1 MTFIPALR
9 DFVTLLLNFLL
20 LSFVFIKMGTIFK
33 KIFSL
38 FFFLQAFTAQSLLFS
53 QVSDKD
59 QITDTVHC
67 RNAIGQ
73 SYALY
78 RPAQYDNKKS
88 WPVILIFDPAARG
101 KTGVSTFIE
110 AGRKY
115 GFILAC
121 SNNSRNGPL
130 QDNFAAAATMFQDVE
145 ERFTVDQ
152 KRIYAAGFSGGSR
165 FAMAFA
171 VKEKKISGVIGCGA
185 GLPNDRNYLPS
196 GNTDFLYYGLAGTRD
211 MNYLEMHDLLGFF
224 SSKTRVI
231 SYFRTFPGGH
241 QWPGSDLITEAV
253 EWLVL
258 QTMNRKIIPA
268 DRTFLS
274 YVENKTQNLINSQ
287 LSAGNQADAIMYM
300 RFAARD
306 FQGTPFASGMTK
318 LLTDSE
324 KSAEYQKAIRKW
336 NKMAATEQEK
346 KEKYLNYL
354 SEIVNSGSLPD
365 SASVW
370 WRNETRELIRLRDK
384 GSPEISQMASRVL
397 NFISILCS
405 EQGTSYYRNRFY
417 AQAAFMFEICTLSDS
432 ENPNNYYNLARSLA
446 GSGKSKESVDALSAA
461 MNHGFNSRKTVESDP
476 AFGKIRGDTRYKA
489 LILKMK

>member
-1 MTFIPALR
+1 MQLKLISSDVGKHKSEQFQ
-9 DFVTLLLNFLL
+9 
-20 LSFVFIKMGTIFK
+20 KMGTIFK

-38 FFFLQAFTAQSLLFS
+38 FFFLQTLTSQSFLFPQMS
-53 QVSDKD
+53 AKD
-59 QITDTVHC
+59 QVTDTVQCH
-67 RNAIGQ
+67 NAIGQ

-88 WPVILIFDPAARG
+88 WPVILIFDPSARG
-101 KTGVSTFIE
+101 RTGVSAFIE

-130 QDNFAAAATMFQDVE
+130 GDNFTAATAMLQDVE

-152 KRIYAAGFSGGSR
+152 RRIYAAGFSGGSR

-185 GLPNDRNYLPS
+185 GLPNDGNYLPS
-196 GNTDFLYYGLAGTRD
+196 GNSDFLYYGLAGTRD
-211 MNYLEMHDLLGFF
+211 MNYLEMHDLSGFF
-224 SSKTRVI
+224 SNQPRVI
-231 SYFRTFPGGH
+231 SYLRTFSGGH

-268 DRTFLS
+268 NQTLLS
-274 YVENKTQNLINSQ
+274 YIENKTQNLINSQ
-287 LSAGNQADAIMYM
+287 LSAGDYPNAIRYM

-306 FQGTPFASGMTK
+306 FRGTPFASRLIK
-318 LLTDSE
+318 LLTDME
-324 KSAEYQKAIRKW
+324 KSAEYQKAISKW
-336 NKMAATEQEK
+336 NKMVATEQER

-354 SEIVNSGSLPD
+354 SEIVNSGSLTD
-365 SASVW
+365 SASAW
-370 WRNETRELIRLRDK
+370 WKNETRALIRLRDK
-384 GSPEISQMASRVL
+384 GSPENSQMASRVL

-405 EQGTSYYRNRFY
+405 EQGTSYYRNRLY
-417 AQAAFMFEICTLSDS
+417 AQASFLFEICTLSDS
-432 ENPNNYYNLARSLA
+432 ENQNNYYNLARSLA

-461 MNHGFNSRKTVESDP
+461 MNYGFNSRKMVEADP
-476 AFGKIRGDTRYKA
+476 VFGMIRNDARYKA
-489 LILKMK
+489 LMLKLK

>member
-1 MTFIPALR
+1 
-9 DFVTLLLNFLL
+9 
-20 LSFVFIKMGTIFK
+20 MGTIFK

-38 FFFLQAFTAQSLLFS
+38 FFFLQAFASQSFLFAQESATD
-53 QVSDKD
+53 QV
-59 QITDTVHC
+59 TDTVRC
-67 RNAIGQ
+67 RDVTPQ

-78 RPAQYDNKKS
+78 LPVQYDSKKS
-88 WPVILIFDPAARG
+88 WPVILIFDPSARG
-101 KTGVSTFIE
+101 RTGINTFID

-130 QDNFAAAATMFQDVE
+130 GDNFTAAAAMLQDVE

-152 KRIYAAGFSGGSR
+152 RRIYAAGFSGGSR

-171 VKEKKISGVIGCGA
+171 VKEKRISGVIGCGA
-185 GLPNDRNYLPS
+185 GVPNDRNYLPS
-196 GNTDFLYYGLAGTRD
+196 GNSDFLYYGTAGTRD
-211 MNYLEMHDLLGFF
+211 MNYLEMHDLPGFF
-224 SSKTRVI
+224 SNQTRVI
-231 SYFRTFPGGH
+231 SYLRTFSGGH
-241 QWPGSDLITEAV
+241 QWPDPDLIAEAV
-253 EWLVL
+253 EWIIL

-268 DRTFLS
+268 DQTFLA
-274 YVENKTQNLINSQ
+274 YFENKTQNLINSQ
-287 LSAGNQADAIMYM
+287 LSAGNRADAVMYM

-306 FQGTPFASGMTK
+306 FQGTPFASRMTQ

-324 KSAEYQKAIRKW
+324 KSAEYQTAIRKW
-336 NKMAATEQEK
+336 NKMAADEQER

-365 SASVW
+365 SASSW
-370 WRNETRELIRLRDK
+370 WKNEARALIRLRDK
-384 GSPEISQMASRVL
+384 GSAENSQMASRVL

-405 EQGTSYYRNRFY
+405 EQGTSYYRNKIY
-417 AQAAFMFEICTLSDS
+417 AQAAFLFEICTLSDS

-461 MNHGFNSRKTVESDP
+461 MNHGFNSRKTIESDP
-476 AFGKIRGDTRYKA
+476 AFVKIRNYTRYKA